1 MSDDEYEGKKTVV
14 FLYKNKLKYKIHKKI
29 IARIIA

>member
-1 MSDDEYEGKKTVV
+1 MSDDEYEGKKNFF
-14 FLYKNKLKYKIHKKI
+14 FLYKSKLKYKIHEKI